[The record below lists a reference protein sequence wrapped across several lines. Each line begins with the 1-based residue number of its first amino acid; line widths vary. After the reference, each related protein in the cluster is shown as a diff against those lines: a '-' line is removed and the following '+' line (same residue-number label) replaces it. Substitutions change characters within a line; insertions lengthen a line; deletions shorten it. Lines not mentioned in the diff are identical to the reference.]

1 MSTQDEEAGTIP
13 QDEEENQVTVT
24 KEEGNDSGSSSSAED
39 LKAHVE
45 APVKKTKPFIIL
57 VAAIAALGGLIFGY
71 DIAGAGA
78 TFLMTG
84 FQEHFG
90 WCESNCTAA
99 QVHEIDRDQGLIN
112 GLFGAGATIGAIS
125 SPWFADKYGRRPC
138 MFLAAFI
145 FTVGAALQAGAPT
158 MGTLQGARVIAGFAI
173 GSLSMCSPVY
183 IAENVPDRVR
193 GM

>member
-1 MSTQDEEAGTIP
+1 M
-13 QDEEENQVTVT
+13 
-24 KEEGNDSGSSSSAED
+24 
-39 LKAHVE
+39 KAHVE